1 MPIHFI
7 SEYEMMYETKMLGQ
21 HIASKILSI
30 IVHVSMNKYE
40 PPWRPTYKKQFATI
54 ITKGCLE
61 ILQTFVCRSKDF
73 QLYYI

>member
-1 MPIHFI
+1 MVVVILMYDSLKEIIVRGMPIHFI

-40 PPWRPTYKKQFATI
+40 PP
-54 ITKGCLE
+54 
-61 ILQTFVCRSKDF
+61 
-73 QLYYI
+73 